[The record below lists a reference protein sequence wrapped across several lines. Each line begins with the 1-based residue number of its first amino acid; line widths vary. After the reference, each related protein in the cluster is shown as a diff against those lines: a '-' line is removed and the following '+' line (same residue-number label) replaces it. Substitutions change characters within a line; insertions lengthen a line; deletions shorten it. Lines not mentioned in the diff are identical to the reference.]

1 MNILTPKSISIL
13 LSFIILVMNDWNR
26 NVIQFTGSITEN
38 LNTDTI
44 MSIINGQYYDNEG
57 KGKENIRGEYEKDI
71 KKKSIPSD
79 FVNRDNI

>member
-13 LSFIILVMNDWNR
+13 LSFITLVINDWNR
-26 NVIQFTGSITEN
+26 NVVQFTGSITEN

-44 MSIINGQYYDNEG
+44 MSIINGQYHDNEG
-57 KGKENIRGEYEKDI
+57 KGKENIRGEYENDI